1 MKSGIKGILF
11 AFLGTLAIYSL
22 VKTGVSEKIPKLRLL
37 SSRTVDEIREDM
49 CSSTSELE
57 NFYKEQGPEYEFSS
71 SEGSDLL
78 ITIIKNFVKSS
89 SSNQEIGKS
98 EVKDYFKENAG
109 YICILILFIIL
120 CILWI
125 PYIFMICFKRCLC
138 CCPNSCQ
145 NCPKFLL
152 IGGIVLCG
160 CAAINCFIG
169 YTENGKIVDGVYGLG
184 CSVLKVEQ
192 HLLYGDEYTSK
203 KPYWAGLNTIKIKLE
218 ETRDNITELK
228 IITNDLKISTDN
240 LINSFESNLE
250 SEYEERKEQ
259 KVENPNPYAQ
269 TKEIIP
275 KILESYGPP
284 NKGDTALGLINSE
297 LSWLKEFYNKGLEKI
312 YETIDN
318 VNENYI
324 EDMNKIIDDLDKNIK
339 KTNKTIS
346 NRITEYDDTLDD
358 INSHAKRYINTFF
371 SINLIIVIIIGVS
384 LVLLL
389 MCKKGTMILCISWL
403 FLYILM
409 LLTFFLG
416 AVFGLIGSFMQDA
429 SYGGSYLT
437 KNLNEIDTLDSQAL
451 DIAEVCLNGNGSL
464 ANSELIPSEFDLAKV
479 DDVFALENTI
489 NGSFE
494 ILENYTPN
502 STEENKKIY
511 ESIMTSKDKLVEINE
526 ALNEVRKY
534 IDISV
539 KDSETTSTIRDEWQ
553 INETDCTY
561 PIKRKNNLR
570 NLLEEDESERC
581 FIISEWTEEEI
592 ENIYTGK
599 DHYQT
604 IIDYYKSIT
613 GYLDSARELVSQIII
628 KNNEFNASFY
638 HIKQEGIN
646 GLENIKNSIV
656 PLKETYNEIAGE
668 DNSIFEILN
677 CKFLKRDVNKI
688 LVEMHDSFG
697 GTFKNT
703 STLLLLISAFELG
716 MTIFILAIVKSN
728 EREKSS

>member
-1 MKSGIKGILF
+1 M
-11 AFLGTLAIYSL
+11 GTLAIYSL

-37 SSRTVDEIREDM
+37 SSRTVKEIRDDM
-49 CSSTSELE
+49 CSKVPELE
-57 NFYKEQGPEYEFSS
+57 EFYKEQSPEYEFSS

-78 ITIIKNFVKSS
+78 IKIIKDFVKSS
-89 SSNQEIGKS
+89 SNSQEIGKG
-98 EVKDYFKENAG
+98 EVQDYFEENAG

-125 PYIFMICFKRCLC
+125 PYIFMVCFKRCLC

-192 HLLYGDEYTSK
+192 HLLDGDEYQSK
-203 KPYWAGLNTIKIKLE
+203 KPYWAGLRNITQKLE
-218 ETRDNITELK
+218 ETRDNITNLK
-228 IITNDLKISTDN
+228 IMINDLKNSTEN
-240 LINSFESNLE
+240 LTESFKSNLA
-250 SEYEERKEQ
+250 SEYNERRKQ

-269 TKEIIP
+269 TKEITP

-284 NKGDTALGLINSE
+284 DKGDTALGLINTE
-297 LSWLKEFYNKGLEKI
+297 ISWFKEYYNAGINKI

-318 VNENYI
+318 VDDTYI
-324 EDMNKIIDDLDKNIK
+324 EDMNKIIDDLNKNIK

-358 INSHAKRYINTFF
+358 INSHAKTYINTFF
-371 SINLIIVIIIGVS
+371 SINLIIVIIVGVS
-384 LVLLL
+384 LVLIL
-389 MCKKGTMILCISWL
+389 MCQKGTMILCISWL

-416 AVFGLIGSFMQDA
+416 AVFGLIGSFIQDA

-437 KNLNEIDTLDSQAL
+437 KNLNEIETLDSQAL

-464 ANSELIPSEFDLAKV
+464 ANSELIPSDFDLAKV
-479 DDVFALENTI
+479 DNVFELENDI
-489 NGSFE
+489 NVDFE
-494 ILENYTPN
+494 ILENYTIN

-534 IDISV
+534 IDSSV
-539 KDSETTSTIRDEWQ
+539 QDSETTSEIEDEWQ
-553 INETDCTY
+553 INEADCTY
-561 PIKRKNNLR
+561 SIKRNDNLR
-570 NLLEEDESERC
+570 NLKEEDESGRC
-581 FIISEWTEEEI
+581 FIISEWSEEEI
-592 ENIYTGK
+592 GKIYTGM

-604 IIDYYKSIT
+604 IIDYYNSIT
-613 GYLDSARELVSQIII
+613 GYLDSAGELVSQIII

-638 HIKQEGIN
+638 YIKQEGIS
-646 GLENIKNSIV
+646 GLENINNTIV
-656 PLKETYNEIAGE
+656 PLKESYNEIAGE

-716 MTIFILAIVKSN
+716 MTIFILAMAKSN